1 MTDEKYIDYVYA
13 AFRVLGIHLDRVQTE
28 RICDVIKLIEEKE
41 GDCSVEDLVKL
52 LQSWQKQTIG

>member
-13 AFRVLGIHLDRVQTE
+13 AFRLLDIPLDKVQIGK
-28 RICDVIKLIEEKE
+28 ICDVIKLIEEKD

-52 LQSWQKQTIG
+52 RQSWQKQTIG

>member
-13 AFRVLGIHLDRVQTE
+13 AFRVLDIPLDKAQTE
-28 RICDVIKLIEEKE
+28 RICDVIRLIEEKD

-52 LQSWQKQTIG
+52 RQSWQKQTIG

>member
-13 AFRVLGIHLDRVQTE
+13 AFRVLGIQLDRVQTE

-41 GDCSVEDLVKL
+41 GDCSVEDLAKL
-52 LQSWQKQTIG
+52 RQSWQKQTIG